1 MSRRTALTRRSL
13 VGGLAGAAVTSIA
26 LPAAASERGGA
37 GHRTLRFMTYNA
49 SLNRGSQGQLVR
61 DLSTPGNAQAQAV
74 AEVIQRCAPDVLLIN
89 EFDYD
94 AEHLG
99 VQLFRDNYLARSQN
113 GQAPLDFPHA
123 FTAAVNTGVDS
134 GLDLNGDGT
143 LRTGDDAW
151 GFGLFPGQYG
161 MAVYST
167 APIDHRAVRT
177 FQLQLWSQMPDS
189 LLPWDYYGREI
200 GKRLRLSSKSHW
212 DVPLRVGRDT
222 VHVLASHPTPP
233 SFDGSEDRNGR
244 RNHDEIRFWA
254 DYITGSRRGSWI
266 HDDNGGTG
274 GLLPGSRFVIM
285 GDLNSDPQDGDS
297 WPGAA
302 RQLLEHHRIQ
312 DPRPSSEGAVAAAA
326 AQGGANTRHLGE
338 HRFDTADFTDPA
350 PGNLRVDY
358 VLPSSNLR
366 VQDSQVFWPAPGQP
380 GAELTGS
387 YPFPTSD
394 HRPVWADLRVR

>member
-37 GHRTLRFMTYNA
+37 GHRTLRFMTCNA

-212 DVPLRVGRDT
+212 DVPVRVGRDT

-266 HDDNGGTG
+266 CDDNGGTG
-274 GLLPGSRFVIM
+274 GLMPGSCWSTTASRIPGRARRGPSRRLPPREGPTRGIWASTASTRRTSPTRRRATCGWTTSCRRRISGCRTPRCSGPHRGSPARSSRARIPSRPRTIGPSGRICACAESWLRLPVSHQEPIRQ
-285 GDLNSDPQDGDS
+285 GADGR
-297 WPGAA
+297 G
-302 RQLLEHHRIQ
+302 
-312 DPRPSSEGAVAAAA
+312 
-326 AQGGANTRHLGE
+326 
-338 HRFDTADFTDPA
+338 
-350 PGNLRVDY
+350 
-358 VLPSSNLR
+358 
-366 VQDSQVFWPAPGQP
+366 
-380 GAELTGS
+380 
-387 YPFPTSD
+387 
-394 HRPVWADLRVR
+394 